1 MDGPAEREQ
10 EAERL
15 EGAIWG
21 HLVGDALGVPYEFRP
36 PEAIGTVA
44 FGAPGTHRQPPGTWS
59 DDGALML
66 ALLDS
71 LVPPDGEVGRPG
83 VRFDPADQ
91 GRRIRS
97 WFDEGA
103 YTPDGNGRFD
113 VGNATRA
120 AIDALN
126 AGVPAEEAGS
136 VLPDGLGNGSL
147 MRILPVALAGRGQDD
162 ATLIR
167 WATTASGV
175 THGAALPRVAC
186 ALYVLLAARLLTAPE
201 APGAALSG
209 ARDALIAQAA
219 NTPMA
224 DALTDLLA
232 WSRRTGG
239 GHVADSFWSAWEAFE
254 GADSYEAAVTR
265 AVRFGHDTDTTA
277 AIAGGLAGIRWG
289 IGGIPASWLAAMR
302 GHNVAGPLVD
312 RLLAGAGWRTSTTSP
327 IRVDWV
333 PLGAVPGLSRAPGA
347 LGMTLLP
354 GKRRDGYSGP
364 HWRDPAAD
372 ARRLRDAHACDT
384 FLLLVED
391 VDLAMSRAWATV
403 PALEAT
409 GIRVIRHP
417 VPDLDVPRDPAAF
430 RVTLDDVLARIR
442 GGERVVVACRGGLGR
457 TGTAVACL
465 LVDGGVPP
473 DDAIARVRAARPGT
487 VERRIQEDF
496 VRSWSGRAAAPDAGT
511 MPRRGREH
519 AARDRT

>member
-1 MDGPAEREQ
+1 MDGLAQREL

-15 EGAIWG
+15 EGAVWG

-36 PEAIGTVA
+36 PETVGEVA
-44 FGAPGTHRQPPGTWS
+44 FGTRGTHRQPPGTWS

-71 LVPPDGEVGRPG
+71 LVAADGDGGRAG

-91 GRRIRS
+91 GRRIRR

-103 YTPDGNGRFD
+103 YTPDGDGRFD

-120 AIDALN
+120 AIDALR

-136 VLPDGLGNGSL
+136 VLPEGLGNGSL

-162 ATLIR
+162 ATLVR
-167 WATTASGV
+167 WAATASGV
-175 THGAALPRVAC
+175 THGAALPRVAS
-186 ALYVLLAARLLTAPE
+186 AFYVLLAARLLAN
-201 APGAALSG
+201 PGTPSAALSG
-209 ARDALIAQAA
+209 AREALGKEVAD
-219 NTPMA
+219 TPLA
-224 DALTDLLA
+224 DALADLLA
-232 WSRRTGG
+232 WTRRTGG

-265 AVRFGHDTDTTA
+265 AIHFGHDTDTTA

-289 IGGIPASWLAAMR
+289 IDGIPAAWLAAMR
-302 GHNVAGPLVD
+302 GHDVAGPLVD
-312 RLLAGAGWRTSTTSP
+312 RLLAGAGWRTSTGSP
-327 IRVDWV
+327 IRVDWIPLDEV
-333 PLGAVPGLSRAPGA
+333 PALASAPGA

-372 ARRLRDAHACDT
+372 ARRLRDVHACDT
-384 FLLLVED
+384 LLLLVEN
-391 VDLAMSRAWATV
+391 VDLEMSRARATV
-403 PALEAT
+403 PALEAA

-417 VPDLDVPRDPAAF
+417 VPDLDVPRDPAAY
-430 RVTLDDVLARIR
+430 RVTLDEVLARVR

-465 LVDGGVPP
+465 LVDGGVAP
-473 DDAIARVRAARPGT
+473 DEAIARVRAARPGT

-496 VRSWSGRAAAPDAGT
+496 VRSWGGRAAAVDGGT
-511 MPRRGREH
+511 MPDHSRAHG
-519 AARDRT
+519 AGDPA

>member
-1 MDGPAEREQ
+1 MDGPAKREQ

-36 PEAIGTVA
+36 PQAIGKVL
-44 FGAPGTHRQPPGTWS
+44 FGAPGTHGQPPGTWS

-71 LVPPDGEVGRPG
+71 LAAPDGDGGRAG

-91 GRRIRS
+91 GRRIRR

-103 YTPDGNGRFD
+103 YTPDGDGRFD

-120 AIDALN
+120 AIDALH
-126 AGVPAEEAGS
+126 AGVAAEAAGS
-136 VLPDGLGNGSL
+136 VLTDGLGNGSL

-162 ATLIR
+162 ATLVR
-167 WATTASGV
+167 WAVTASGV

-186 ALYVLLAARLLTAPE
+186 ALYTLLATRLLAAPE
-201 APGAALSG
+201 APGAALAG
-209 ARDALIAQAA
+209 AREALDAQVAD
-219 NTPMA
+219 TPLA
-224 DALTDLLA
+224 DALADLLG

-265 AVRFGHDTDTTA
+265 AIRFGHDTDTTA

-289 IGGIPASWLAAMR
+289 IGGIPAAWLAAMR
-302 GHNVAGPLVD
+302 GHDVAGPLVD
-312 RLLAGAGWRTSTTSP
+312 RLLAGAGWRTSTGSP

-333 PLGAVPGLSRAPGA
+333 PLEEVPGLALAPGA

-372 ARRLRDAHACDT
+372 ARRLRDVHACDT
-384 FLLLVED
+384 LLLLVED
-391 VDLAMSRAWATV
+391 VDLAMSRAWATI
-403 PALEAT
+403 PALEAA

-417 VPDLDVPRDPAAF
+417 VPDLDVPRDSAAY
-430 RVTLDDVLARIR
+430 RVTLDDVMARIR

-465 LVDGGVPP
+465 LVDGGVTP
-473 DDAIARVRAARPGT
+473 DEAIARVRAARPGT
-487 VERRIQEDF
+487 VERRVQEDF
-496 VRSWSGRAAAPDAGT
+496 VRSWGGPGV
-511 MPRRGREH
+511 
-519 AARDRT
+519 RT